1 MSNTTVEITLEL
13 ESGLTESAIVA
24 QYRSQFGDDLADIQV
39 EQR

>member
-1 MSNTTVEITLEL
+1 MSNTRVELALEF

-24 QYRSQFGDDLADIQV
+24 QYREQYGDDLVDIQV